1 MVILPSLEKIMTLTR
16 RDFSRL
22 AAAAAA
28 FSTMPKVF
36 SQAAPAPAKKTRY
49 AVVGLGL
56 ISVQHFM
63 PACKR
68 SSMAEV
74 TGLVSGHPDK
84 ANRLAAEYNVPQGS
98 IYTYENYDEMRNN
111 PNIDAVYIGLP
122 NGMHAEY
129 TIRAAK
135 AGKHVLCEKPM
146 TTTVADA
153 EAMIA
158 ACRKADRKLMI
169 AYRCQLEA
177 TILKAR
183 ELVRSG
189 ALGKIQGAQ
198 GAFGFNSA
206 PGVWRLNRK
215 LAGGGP
221 LMDVGIYPLNTTR
234 FLLGEEP
241 TDIKANSSVID
252 HDGRF
257 NEVEENLSWT
267 MKFPSGVVASYN
279 TTYGAQMPGFLRI
292 FGSKGTITLEPAFNY
307 EGTRMVAQINAATR
321 GEKPTTLDEPS
332 PDPDPIEFVHEADYF
347 SRCVQNNLSVG
358 PSGEE
363 GLRDTKIMMEIYRVS
378 GRT

>member
-1 MVILPSLEKIMTLTR
+1 MHLTR
-16 RDFSRL
+16 REFNRL
-22 AAAAAA
+22 ATVSAA
-28 FSTMPKVF
+28 FATLPKIF
-36 SQAAPAPAKKTRY
+36 AQTTPAPAKKTRY

-63 PACKR
+63 PACKQ
-68 SSMAEV
+68 SSMSEV
-74 TGLVSGHPDK
+74 TGLVSGHPEK
-84 ANRLAAEYNVPQGS
+84 AKRLAAEYNVPESS
-98 IYTYENYDEMRNN
+98 IYNYENYDEMRNN

-146 TTTVADA
+146 TTSVADA

-177 TILKAR
+177 TIMKAR
-183 ELVRSG
+183 ELVRTG

-241 TDIKANSSVID
+241 SDIKANSSVID

-267 MKFPSGVVASYN
+267 MRFPSGVVASYN

-307 EGTRMVAQINAATR
+307 EGTNMVARINGATR
-321 GEKPTTLDEPS
+321 GERPTTIDLPS
-332 PDPDPIEFVHEADYF
+332 ADPDPIEFVHEADYF
-347 SRCVQNNLSVG
+347 ARCVQNNRPVG

-363 GLRDTKIMMEIYRVS
+363 GLRDTKIMMDIYRLS

>member
-1 MVILPSLEKIMTLTR
+1 MRFSR
-16 RDFSRL
+16 RDFNRL
-22 AAAAAA
+22 AAASAM
-28 FSTMPKVF
+28 FSTLPKVF
-36 SQAAPAPAKKTRY
+36 SQSVTAPVKKTRY
-49 AVVGLGL
+49 AAVGLGL

-63 PACKR
+63 PACR
-68 SSMAEV
+68 QSAMSEI

-84 ANRLAAEYNVPQGS
+84 AKRLAAEYNIPESS

-146 TTTVADA
+146 ANTVEEA

-158 ACRKADRKLMI
+158 ACKKADRKLMI
-169 AYRCQLEA
+169 AYRCQLQPS
-177 TILKAR
+177 ILKAR
-183 ELVRSG
+183 DLVQSG
-189 ALGKIQGAQ
+189 ALGKIEGAQ
-198 GAFGFNSA
+198 GSFGFNSS

-234 FLLGEEP
+234 FILGEEP
-241 TDIKANSSVID
+241 ADIKANSSVID

-257 NEVEENLSWT
+257 DEVEENLAWT
-267 MKFPSGVVASYN
+267 MKFTSGAVASYN

-292 FGSKGTITLEPAFNY
+292 FGSKGTLTLEPAFSY
-307 EGTRMVAQINAATR
+307 EGTHLAAHINGATR
-321 GEKPTTLDEPS
+321 GEQGTTIDEPIREK
-332 PDPDPIEFVHEADYF
+332 DPIDFVREADYF
-347 SRCVQNNLSVG
+347 AHCVQDNLPVG

-363 GLRDTKIMMEIYRVS
+363 GLRDTKIMMDIYRS
-378 GRT
+378 AGRT

>member
-1 MVILPSLEKIMTLTR
+1 MHLSR
-16 RDFSRL
+16 RDFNRL
-22 AAAAAA
+22 AAASAA
-28 FSTMPKVF
+28 FSTMPKIF
-36 SQAAPAPAKKTRY
+36 AQSTPAPSQNPSQKKTRY
-49 AVVGLGL
+49 AAVGLGL

-63 PACKR
+63 PACR
-68 SSMAEV
+68 QSSTSEI

-84 ANRLAAEYNVPQGS
+84 ARRLAAEYNVPADS

-146 TTTVADA
+146 TTSVADA

-158 ACRKADRKLMI
+158 ACKQADRKLMI

-183 ELVRSG
+183 DLVQTG

-198 GAFGFNSA
+198 GAFGFNA
-206 PGVWRLNRK
+206 QPGIWRLDRQ

-241 TDIKANSSVID
+241 GDIKANSSVID

-257 NEVEENLSWT
+257 DQVEENLAWI
-267 MKFPSGVVASYN
+267 MRFPSGVVASYS

-292 FGSKGTITLEPAFNY
+292 FGSKGILTLEPAFGY
-307 EGTRMVAQINAATR
+307 EGTHLVARINGPAR
-321 GEKPTTLDEPS
+321 GQPGTTIDMPS
-332 PDPDPIEFVHEADYF
+332 PDKDPIEFVHEADYF
-347 SRCVQNNLSVG
+347 AHCIQNNLPVG

-363 GLRDTKIMMEIYRVS
+363 GLRDTQIMMDIYRAS
-378 GRT
+378 GRA

>member
-1 MVILPSLEKIMTLTR
+1 MQLTR
-16 RDFSRL
+16 RDFNRL
-22 AAAAAA
+22 AAASAA
-28 FSTMPKVF
+28 FSAVPRIVAQST
-36 SQAAPAPAKKTRY
+36 PAPSQKKTRY
-49 AVVGLGL
+49 AAVGLGL

-63 PACKR
+63 PACR
-68 SSMAEV
+68 QSSMSEI

-84 ANRLAAEYNVPQGS
+84 ARRLAAEYNVPADS

-146 TTTVADA
+146 TTSVADA

-158 ACRKADRKLMI
+158 ACKQADRKLMI

-183 ELVRSG
+183 DLVQTG

-198 GAFGFNSA
+198 GAFGFNA
-206 PGVWRLNRK
+206 QPGIWRLDRK

-234 FLLGEEP
+234 FLFGEEP
-241 TDIKANSSVID
+241 GDIKANSSVID

-257 NEVEENLSWT
+257 DQVEENLAWI
-267 MKFPSGVVASYN
+267 MKFPSGITASYN

-292 FGSKGTITLEPAFNY
+292 FGSKGILTLEPAFGY
-307 EGTRMVAQINAATR
+307 EGTHLVARINGPSR
-321 GEKPTTLDEPS
+321 GQPGTTIDMPS
-332 PDPDPIEFVHEADYF
+332 PDKDPIEFVHEADYF
-347 SRCVQNNLSVG
+347 ANCIQNNLPVG

-363 GLRDTKIMMEIYRVS
+363 GLRDTRIMMDIYRAS